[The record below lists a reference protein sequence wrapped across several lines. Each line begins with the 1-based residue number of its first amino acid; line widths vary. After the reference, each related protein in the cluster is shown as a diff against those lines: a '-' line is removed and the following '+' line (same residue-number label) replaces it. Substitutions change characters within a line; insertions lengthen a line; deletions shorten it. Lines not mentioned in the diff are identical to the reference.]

1 MTQPTPV
8 VFIHGFIGTLDVR
21 GWNGPHLAPD
31 LLGYGAYRAVPFDA
45 ISLAAQV
52 EHVRQ
57 TVDAHFGAQPVDV
70 VGHSVGGAIAMLF
83 AHAHPACV
91 RRIVNVEGNFTLDD
105 AFWSASV
112 GRMTPGEADAMLDGL
127 RADAPGWL
135 RGAIDA
141 PSPGQLDD
149 ARRWLAHQPAS
160 TLRAMG
166 HSVVATTGEPG
177 YLQALAQVFER
188 HPVWLVAGERS
199 RAGWHVPDWALARC
213 AGFDT
218 IAGCGHL
225 IPAERPDAFRDA
237 IGRILGAAGISGRQ
251 AGKMSKPYDSPKF
264 G

>member
-1 MTQPTPV
+1 MTQPAPV
-8 VFIHGFIGTLDVR
+8 VFIHGFIGTFDVR

-31 LLGYGAYRAVPFDA
+31 LLGYGAHRATPFDA

-52 EHVRQ
+52 EHVRR
-57 TVDAHFGAQPVDV
+57 TVATHFGAQPVDI

-83 AHAHPACV
+83 AHAHPECV
-91 RRIVNVEGNFTLDD
+91 RHVVNVEGNFTLDD
-105 AFWSASV
+105 AFWSAAV
-112 GRMTPGEADAMLDGL
+112 GRMTPDEADAMLDGL
-127 RADAPGWL
+127 RAAPLDWL

-141 PSPGQLDD
+141 PSPSQLDA

-166 HSVVATTGEPG
+166 RSVVATTGAPG

-188 HPVWLVAGERS
+188 HGVWLVAGERS

-213 AGFDT
+213 AGFNT

-225 IPAERPDAFRDA
+225 IAAEQPDAFRAA
-237 IGRILGAAGISGRQ
+237 IERIVAA
-251 AGKMSKPYDSPKF
+251 PPT
-264 G
+264 

>member
-1 MTQPTPV
+1 MIQPTPV
-8 VFIHGFIGTLDVR
+8 VFIHGFIGTFDVR
-21 GWNGPHLAPD
+21 GWHGPHLCPD
-31 LLGYGAYRAVPFDA
+31 LLGHGAHRATPPDA

-57 TVDAHFGAQPVDV
+57 TVEMHVGMQPVDV

-83 AHAHPACV
+83 AHAHPERV

-112 GRMTPGEADAMLDGL
+112 GRMTPDEADAMLDGL
-127 RADAPGWL
+127 RAAPLDWL

-141 PSPGQLDD
+141 PSPSQLDD

-166 HSVVATTGEPG
+166 RSVVETTGDAG
-177 YLQALAQVFER
+177 YLPALAQVFER
-188 HPVWLVAGERS
+188 HPVWLIAGERS
-199 RAGWHVPDWALARC
+199 RAGWHVPEYALARC

-225 IPAERPDAFRDA
+225 IAAERPDALRA
-237 IGRILGAAGISGRQ
+237 ALARIVCKPAA
-251 AGKMSKPYDSPKF
+251 
-264 G
+264 

>member
-1 MTQPTPV
+1 MIPPTPV
-8 VFIHGFIGTLDVR
+8 VFIHGFIGTFDVR
-21 GWNGPHLAPD
+21 GWNGPHLCPD
-31 LLGYGAYRAVPFDA
+31 LLGYGAHRATPPDA

-52 EHVRQ
+52 EHVQ
-57 TVDAHFGAQPVDV
+57 HTVDTHFGMQPVDV

-83 AHAHPACV
+83 AHAHPERV

-112 GRMTPGEADAMLDGL
+112 GRMTPDEADAMLDGL
-127 RADAPGWL
+127 RAAPLAWL

-149 ARRWLAHQPAS
+149 ARRWLVHQPAS

-166 HSVVATTGEPG
+166 RSVIETTGAAG
-177 YLQALAQVFER
+177 YLPALAQVFER
-188 HPVWLVAGERS
+188 HPVWLIAGERS
-199 RAGWHVPDWALARC
+199 RAGWHVPGHALARC

-225 IPAERPDAFRDA
+225 IAAERPDALRAA
-237 IGRILGAAGISGRQ
+237 IERIVC
-251 AGKMSKPYDSPKF
+251 KPSA
-264 G
+264 

>member
-31 LLGYGAYRAVPFDA
+31 LLGYGAHRAVPLDL
-45 ISLAAQV
+45 ITLAAQV
-52 EHVRQ
+52 EHLRH
-57 TVDAHFGAQPVDV
+57 TVDTHFGAQPVDV

-83 AHAHPACV
+83 AHAHPECAADRQHRGQLHA
-91 RRIVNVEGNFTLDD
+91 RRCILVG
-105 AFWSASV
+105 V
-112 GRMTPGEADAMLDGL
+112 GRPHDACRSRRDARRPACRSARLAAWRDRRAVAGL
-127 RADAPGWL
+127 V
-135 RGAIDA
+135 
-141 PSPGQLDD
+141 DD

-166 HSVVATTGEPG
+166 RSVVATTGEPG

-188 HPVWLVAGERS
+188 HPVWLMAGERS

-218 IAGCGHL
+218 IERCGHL
-225 IPAERPDAFRDA
+225 IPAEQPDAFRA
-237 IGRILGAAGISGRQ
+237 ALERIVSAPPA
-251 AGKMSKPYDSPKF
+251 
-264 G
+264 